1 MSKIVVNSVTIYLF
15 FFLILPSL
23 KIILLYV
30 SLDLKV
36 RQVDNELVHGE

>member
-36 RQVDNELVHGE
+36 RQVDNELVLGE

>member
-15 FFLILPSL
+15 FKKILPSL